1 MCESVIC
8 FPLRSNTR
16 LVFSVLF
23 FILEMEGC
31 RVRMYLV
38 LKYFHFHSNNFS
50 FNPSAISKVTDIM
63 LSNCGE
69 RRRENGNEANMF
81 GERDV
86 ILISAARLSWFVTF
100 GYAVTPPLLKSWILW
115 IYLSASAFSG
125 TTQNIWKGNTW
136 DQKASVCARSKAQS
150 EHEQN

>member
-1 MCESVIC
+1 M
-8 FPLRSNTR
+8 
-16 LVFSVLF
+16 
-23 FILEMEGC
+23 
-31 RVRMYLV
+31 RMYLV

-86 ILISAARLSWFVTF
+86 ILISAARLS
-100 GYAVTPPLLKSWILW
+100 
-115 IYLSASAFSG
+115 
-125 TTQNIWKGNTW
+125 
-136 DQKASVCARSKAQS
+136 
-150 EHEQN
+150 

>member
-1 MCESVIC
+1 MCASVIC
-8 FPLRSNTR
+8 FQLRSDTR
-16 LVFSVLF
+16 LVFSFLF

-31 RVRMYLV
+31 RVQIYLV
-38 LKYFHFHSNNFS
+38 LKYFYFHSNNFS
-50 FNPSAISKVTDIM
+50 FNPSAISEVTDIM

-69 RRRENGNEANMF
+69 RRRENSNEANMF

-100 GYAVTPPLLKSWILW
+100 SYAATPPLLKSRLLW
-115 IYLSASAFSG
+115 IHLSASAFSA

-150 EHEQN
+150 